1 MFIDKTVLRTAK
13 GQSQVPALQSP
24 VRIIVLDIVR
34 SLAFCKEEVYE
45 VFCLYRTQKT
55 VYDRDMSIL
64 QRQEQLCEVLYIW
77 NSQNCSAQ
85 QRCVRMKRTVCD

>member
-1 MFIDKTVLRTAK
+1 MFIDKTVQQRDRAK
-13 GQSQVPALQSP
+13 CLLYKSCTYY
-24 VRIIVLDIVR
+24 RVLDIVR
-34 SLAFCKEEVYE
+34 SLAFRKEEVYE

-85 QRCVRMKRTVCD
+85 QRCLRMERTVCD